1 MNKRAT
7 DDVIN
12 GTQSRTNFIIIGYR
26 EVIAKSGEQMVV
38 RRYSLSECSVIT
50 DIFYASLFKIV
61 VSPYVSTHLWP
72 TINNDFDSNYRSARF
87 IYFTNRGER
96 RIIYA
101 KNTIQ
106 KVKLSL
112 ASLSTL
118 SNHGDIHSY

>member
-50 DIFYASLFKIV
+50 DIFYASLFKIGF
-61 VSPYVSTHLWP
+61 SLR
-72 TINNDFDSNYRSARF
+72 FDA
-87 IYFTNRGER
+87 
-96 RIIYA
+96 
-101 KNTIQ
+101 
-106 KVKLSL
+106 SL
-112 ASLSTL
+112 A
-118 SNHGDIHSY
+118 NDKQRFRF